1 VLQEREMKFG
11 DIVVRNR
18 RIIMI
23 TALILLIPSVL
34 GMIATR
40 INYDM
45 LYYLPEDIETVQG
58 QNVLLDEFG
67 KGGFSIVVV
76 EDMKSDDVSSMAEK
90 ISGIDHVDSVID
102 LQKILDPSIPRD
114 MLPDIVNDS
123 ISNPD
128 ASMIVVFFDSSTSS
142 EETLNAVSDIREVL
156 NETSYISGMSS
167 LVLDLKNLCE
177 REEAKYVAVA
187 VIMAL
192 AAMMLLMDSF
202 AIPFLFLIGI
212 GMAILYNM
220 GSNILFGE
228 ISFIT
233 MAIAAVL
240 QLAVTMDYSIFLWHR
255 YIEKLD
261 EAEKTNSEGDEKEL
275 ERRAMAEA
283 IDDTLT
289 SVAGSSITT
298 IAGFL
303 ALCFMT
309 YTMGRDLGLVMAK
322 GVVFGVLASVTIL
335 PVMIL
340 KFSGLLRRTRHRSI
354 IPDMGR
360 FAHFL
365 TGRYWVYILV
375 FAIMLVPSV
384 IFYNQKNVV
393 YDFTKMFSSN
403 AESMADEDKQFMI
416 ANDKLREDFDIG
428 TSHIIIADADLPA
441 REGRAMCKEIENLDG
456 IKNVLG
462 IDALL
467 GTSIPR
473 SMLPDQVS
481 EALIGDRHQ
490 MILVNSA
497 YRVSSDECND
507 QIDRIDE
514 ILNRYDEGATVIGEG
529 PATKDL
535 IQITG
540 RDFTTVNWISIG
552 MVFVIILLVLKSVS
566 LPVILVAAIEF
577 AIILN
582 LGICGFTGLELPF
595 IIPVLISTIQLGS
608 TVDYAI
614 LLSTR
619 YKQERIGGKAKRAAV
634 EEAARTSIPSI
645 VVSALGFFTAT
656 VGVAVYSDIAIIS
669 TVCGLMARGAVI
681 SMFTVIFLLPS
692 LLMASDKLICRT
704 TAGMKESVNGH
715 SPVNGD
721 AATC

>member
-1 VLQEREMKFG
+1 MKFG
-11 DIVVRNR
+11 DIVVINR

-23 TALILLIPSVL
+23 AALILLIPSVL

-45 LYYLPEDIETVQG
+45 LYYLPDDIETVQG

-76 EDMKSDDVSSMAEK
+76 EDMKSDDVAGLAER
-90 ISGIDHVDSVID
+90 ISDVDHVDSVID
-102 LQKILDPSIPRD
+102 LEKILDPSIPRD
-114 MLPDIVNDS
+114 MLPDIVNDN

-142 EETLNAVSDIREVL
+142 EETLNAVSDIRGVL
-156 NETSYISGMSS
+156 TETSYISGMSS

-177 REEAKYVAVA
+177 REEAKYVTVA
-187 VIMAL
+187 VVMAL

-202 AIPFLFLIGI
+202 FIPILFLIGI

-220 GSNILFGE
+220 GTNILFGE

-255 YIEKLD
+255 YIEKID
-261 EAEKTNSEGDEKEL
+261 EAENNSGEVNKESEL
-275 ERRAMAEA
+275 RAMAEA

-298 IAGFL
+298 VAGFL

-309 YTMGRDLGLVMAK
+309 YTMGKDLGLVMAK
-322 GVVFGVLASVTIL
+322 GVVFGVLSSVTVL

-340 KFSGLLRRTRHRSI
+340 KFSGLLRKTRHRSI
-354 IPDMGR
+354 IPDLGR

-365 TGRYWVYILV
+365 TERYWAYILV
-375 FAIMLVPSV
+375 FVIVLVPSV

-416 ANDKLREDFDIG
+416 ANDKLREDFEIG

-441 REGRAMCKEIENLDG
+441 IKGRAMCKEIEKLDG
-456 IKNVLG
+456 IKSVLG

-467 GTSIPR
+467 GTAIPR
-473 SMLPDQVS
+473 NMLPDQIR

-490 MILVNSA
+490 MILVNSS

-507 QIDRIDE
+507 QIDSINE
-514 ILNRYDEGATVIGEG
+514 ILDRYDEGATVIGEG

-552 MVFVIILLVLKSVS
+552 MVFVIILIVLRSAS
-566 LPVILVAAIEF
+566 LPVLLVSTIEF

-582 LGICGFTGLELPF
+582 LGICGYTGLELPF
-595 IIPVLISTIQLGS
+595 IIPVLVSTIQLGS

-619 YKQERIGGKAKRAAV
+619 YKEERIGGREKRAAV
-634 EEAARTSIPSI
+634 EMAARTSIPSI
-645 VVSALGFFTAT
+645 IVSALGFFTAT

-669 TVCGLMARGAVI
+669 TVCGLMARGALI

-692 LLMASDKLICRT
+692 LLMAFDKLICRT
-704 TAGMKESVNGH
+704 TAGMKEPAKGH
-715 SPVNGD
+715 LKTHENVAG
-721 AATC
+721 C

>member
-1 VLQEREMKFG
+1 MKFG
-11 DIVVRNR
+11 NTVVKHR
-18 RIIMI
+18 RIILI
-23 TALILLIPSVL
+23 AALVLLIPSVL
-34 GMIATR
+34 GVIATR

-76 EDMKSDDVSSMAEK
+76 EDMKSDDVSRMSKRIEEV
-90 ISGIDHVDSVID
+90 DHVDSVID
-102 LQKILDPSIPRD
+102 LESILDPSIPRS

-123 ISNPD
+123 INNPD

-142 EETLNAVSDIREVL
+142 EETLNAVSDIREIL
-156 NETSYISGMSS
+156 TKTSYISGMSS

-187 VIMAL
+187 VVMAL
-192 AAMMLLMDSF
+192 AAMMLLLDSF

-220 GSNILFGE
+220 GTNILFGE

-255 YIEKLD
+255 YTEKLD
-261 EAEKTNSEGDEKEL
+261 EAEQGDSGEDGKEL

-283 IDDTLT
+283 INDTLT

-322 GVVFGVLASVTIL
+322 GVMFGVLASVTVL

-340 KFSGLLRRTRHRSI
+340 KFSGLLRKTRHRSL
-354 IPDMGR
+354 IPDMTG
-360 FAHFL
+360 FAHIL
-365 TGRYWVYILV
+365 TGRYWAYILV
-375 FAIMLVPSV
+375 FVIALVPAV
-384 IFYNQKNVV
+384 IFYNQKN
-393 YDFTKMFSSN
+393 
-403 AESMADEDKQFMI
+403 EDKQFMI

-441 REGRAMCKEIENLDG
+441 KEGRAMCKEIEELDG
-456 IKNVLG
+456 VKSVLG

-467 GTSIPR
+467 GTAIPR
-473 SMLPDQVS
+473 NMLPDQVS
-481 EALIGDRHQ
+481 EALIGDQHQ
-490 MILVNSA
+490 MILVNCA
-497 YRVSSDECND
+497 YRVSTEECNN
-507 QIDRIDE
+507 QIDRINE
-514 ILNRYDEGATVIGEG
+514 IMDKYDASAALIGEG

-540 RDFTTVNWISIG
+540 RDFTVVNWISIG
-552 MVFVIILLVLKSVS
+552 MVFVIILLVLKSAS
-566 LPVILVAAIEF
+566 LPVILVLAIEF

-582 LGICGFTGLELPF
+582 LGICGYTGLELPF
-595 IIPVLISTIQLGS
+595 IVPVLISTIQLGS

-619 YKQERIGGKAKRAAV
+619 YKQERIGGRKKRDAI
-634 EEAARTSIPSI
+634 EEAAHTSIPSI
-645 VVSALGFFTAT
+645 IVSALGFFTAT

-704 TAGMKESVNGH
+704 TVGMKESINEH

-721 AATC
+721 AAIC

>member
-1 VLQEREMKFG
+1 MKFG
-11 DIVVRNR
+11 NTVVKHR
-18 RIIMI
+18 RIILI
-23 TALILLIPSVL
+23 AALVLLIPSVL
-34 GMIATR
+34 GVIATR

-76 EDMKSDDVSSMAEK
+76 EDMKSDDVSRMSKRIEEV
-90 ISGIDHVDSVID
+90 DHVDSVID
-102 LQKILDPSIPRD
+102 LESILDPSIPRS

-123 ISNPD
+123 INNPD

-142 EETLNAVSDIREVL
+142 EETLNAVSDIREIL
-156 NETSYISGMSS
+156 TKTSYISGMSS

-187 VIMAL
+187 VVMAL
-192 AAMMLLMDSF
+192 AAMMLLLDSF

-220 GSNILFGE
+220 GTNILFGE

-255 YIEKLD
+255 YTEKLD
-261 EAEKTNSEGDEKEL
+261 EAEQGDSGEDGKEL

-283 IDDTLT
+283 INDTLT

-322 GVVFGVLASVTIL
+322 GVVFGVLASVTVL

-340 KFSGLLRRTRHRSI
+340 KFSGLLRKTRHRSL
-354 IPDMGR
+354 IPDMTG
-360 FAHFL
+360 FAHIL
-365 TGRYWVYILV
+365 TGRYWAYILV
-375 FAIMLVPSV
+375 FVIALVPAV

-441 REGRAMCKEIENLDG
+441 KEGRAMCKEIEEVDG
-456 IKNVLG
+456 VKSVLG

-467 GTSIPR
+467 GTAIPR
-473 SMLPDQVS
+473 NMLPDQVG
-481 EALIGDRHQ
+481 EALIGDQHQ
-490 MILVNSA
+490 MILVNCA
-497 YRVSSDECND
+497 YRVSTEECNN
-507 QIDRIDE
+507 QIDRINE
-514 ILNRYDEGATVIGEG
+514 IMDKYDASAALIGEG

-540 RDFTTVNWISIG
+540 RDFTVVNWISIG
-552 MVFVIILLVLKSVS
+552 MVFVIILLVLKSAS
-566 LPVILVAAIEF
+566 LPVILVSAIEF

-582 LGICGFTGLELPF
+582 LGICGYTGLELPF
-595 IIPVLISTIQLGS
+595 IVPVLISTIQLGS

-619 YKQERIGGKAKRAAV
+619 YKQERIGGKKKRYAI

-645 VVSALGFFTAT
+645 IVSALGFFTAT
-656 VGVAVYSDIAIIS
+656 VGVAVYSNIAIIS

>member
-1 VLQEREMKFG
+1 
-11 DIVVRNR
+11 
-18 RIIMI
+18 
-23 TALILLIPSVL
+23 
-34 GMIATR
+34 
-40 INYDM
+40 
-45 LYYLPEDIETVQG
+45 
-58 QNVLLDEFG
+58 
-67 KGGFSIVVV
+67 
-76 EDMKSDDVSSMAEK
+76 
-90 ISGIDHVDSVID
+90 
-102 LQKILDPSIPRD
+102 
-114 MLPDIVNDS
+114 
-123 ISNPD
+123 
-128 ASMIVVFFDSSTSS
+128 MIVVFFDSSTSS
-142 EETLNAVSDIREVL
+142 EETLNAVSDIREIL
-156 NETSYISGMSS
+156 TKTSYISGMSS

-187 VIMAL
+187 VVMAL
-192 AAMMLLMDSF
+192 AAMMLLLDSF

-220 GSNILFGE
+220 GTNILFGE

-255 YIEKLD
+255 YTEKLD
-261 EAEKTNSEGDEKEL
+261 EAEQGDSGEDGKEL

-283 IDDTLT
+283 INDTLT

-322 GVVFGVLASVTIL
+322 GVMFGVLASVTVL

-340 KFSGLLRRTRHRSI
+340 KFSGLLRKTRHRSL
-354 IPDMGR
+354 IPDMTG
-360 FAHFL
+360 FAHIL
-365 TGRYWVYILV
+365 TGRYWAYILV
-375 FAIMLVPSV
+375 FVIALVPAV

-441 REGRAMCKEIENLDG
+441 KEGRAMCKEIEELDG
-456 IKNVLG
+456 VKSVLG

-467 GTSIPR
+467 GTAIPR
-473 SMLPDQVS
+473 NMLPDQVS
-481 EALIGDRHQ
+481 EALIGDQHQ
-490 MILVNSA
+490 MILVNCA
-497 YRVSSDECND
+497 YRVSTEECNN
-507 QIDRIDE
+507 QIDRINE
-514 ILNRYDEGATVIGEG
+514 IMDKYDASAALIGEG

-540 RDFTTVNWISIG
+540 RDFTVVNWISIG
-552 MVFVIILLVLKSVS
+552 MVFVIILLVLKSAS
-566 LPVILVAAIEF
+566 LPVILVLAIEF

-582 LGICGFTGLELPF
+582 LGICGYTGLELPF
-595 IIPVLISTIQLGS
+595 IVPVLISTIQLGS

-619 YKQERIGGKAKRAAV
+619 YKQERIGGRKKRDAI
-634 EEAARTSIPSI
+634 EEAAHTSIPSI
-645 VVSALGFFTAT
+645 IVSALGFFTAT

-704 TAGMKESVNGH
+704 TVGMKESINEH

-721 AATC
+721 AAIC

>member
-1 VLQEREMKFG
+1 MKFG